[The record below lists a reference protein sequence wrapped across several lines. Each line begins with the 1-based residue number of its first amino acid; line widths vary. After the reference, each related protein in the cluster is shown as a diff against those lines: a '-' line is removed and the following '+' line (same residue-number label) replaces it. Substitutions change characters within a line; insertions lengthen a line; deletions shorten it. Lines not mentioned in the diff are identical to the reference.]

1 MLYLARVL
9 YVVTG
14 EKQRN
19 VVLEVCAGV
28 VNNIYPF
35 GSEVH
40 SMILLD
46 EVYLSF
52 SSSVKEFS
60 EIINPQPVEGG
71 DLYAYS
77 PDDNG
82 VLVALK

>member
-9 YVVTG
+9 YTATG

-19 VVLEVCAGV
+19 VVLEICNGV

-35 GSEVH
+35 CGETH

-52 SSSVKEFS
+52 SSLIKDFS
-60 EIINPQPVEGG
+60 EIINPQPVEGE

-77 PDDNG
+77 SGENG
-82 VLVALK
+82 VPVALK